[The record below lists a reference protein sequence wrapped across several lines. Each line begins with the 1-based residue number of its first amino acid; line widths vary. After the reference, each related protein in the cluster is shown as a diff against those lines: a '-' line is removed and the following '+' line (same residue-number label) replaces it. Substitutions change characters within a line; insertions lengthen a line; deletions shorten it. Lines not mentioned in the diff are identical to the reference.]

1 MDNTTNII
9 YNIKA
14 IDNATAVINS
24 VYQSLALLRQQRNVT
39 IRIKTIYDTKNN
51 ITNTVKDVYKAS
63 ATVNATLKRTL
74 VDTYK
79 QVQTYQTN
87 NITKNKTL
95 NTTLNKTKN
104 TTTDVAK
111 KAKEANGHFGG
122 WFTNIGKAL
131 SKLISIRKV
140 MDFIVSSVNES
151 ANWTENLHLFEVA
164 FDKAAEEGYD
174 FATTISRSFGTSIN
188 EVIRY
193 TSTFRQM
200 TDAIGIADATA
211 TKMSK
216 TLTALGYDIASLYNL
231 SIESAMEKLE
241 AGIAGQTKPL
251 RTLGMDIT
259 AQSLDNYLSQT
270 LKLANVTSKQMTQAD
285 KMILRTIVIMEQAQ
299 NAYGDMAE
307 TINTFSN
314 QVKVLQGATTN
325 FKLAVGDL
333 IKKYFQP
340 VISFF
345 AGVLIAITDI
355 IRAFAPIED
364 TSGIDNLTNS
374 LMGVDGELNEIA
386 ETAGLLSFDKF
397 NALTK
402 NGSNDGINASN
413 ITSYLEEVLGVKY
426 EEYMQ
431 NFQKAMSSIKNDAN
445 KVAMS
450 IKQWVFPYAE
460 WDEKT
465 GELVGSLGEVNTTLK
480 LLWNALKLI
489 AAIRITTMLS
499 KVPGLLEKVCAG
511 IVKATSATK
520 TMNATLSSFAWV
532 VFIKGLMDTIENWDK
547 MSTVGKVISTVLLT
561 VAGAVAVYTTA
572 LYLHNIKMG
581 ETIAITWLYIKESL
595 AALVA
600 SVKKVAVA
608 ISTKMVAALN
618 AIVATV
624 KTTVIPALLQM
635 MATTAGLTVG
645 IAALGAGIAYFV
657 SNLDKMSTAAKII
670 IPIIATLSAV
680 FVGLAVAKAAAAA
693 GIGAPVM
700 AGITAAALT
709 AAIVLAAGTAIAVK
723 SYATGGLPDKGQLFI
738 ANENGNPE
746 LVGNIGGNTSVANN
760 DMIVQA
766 IENAAYRGFVRAID
780 TTETGRNG
788 SGNGQPIVLNVN
800 GRELARAVAPD
811 MADEFN
817 RRNVKIK

>member
-24 VYQSLALLRQQRNVT
+24 VYQSLALLRQQRNVI

-122 WFTNIGKAL
+122 WFTNIGKVL

-164 FDKAAEEGYD
+164 FDKAEEEGYD

-374 LMGVDGELNEIA
+374 LMGVDDELNEIA

-431 NFQKAMSSIKNDAN
+431 NFQKEMSSIKNDAN
-445 KVAMS
+445 KYAMS

-465 GELVGSLGEVNTTLK
+465 GMLVGELGKINGVLTLIWNTLK
-480 LLWNALKLI
+480 LIVSIAIAKKLATIVPIIQTASLQLKL
-489 AAIRITTMLS
+489 LS
-499 KVPGLLEKVCAG
+499 MEFRTFGASATA
-511 IVKATSATK
+511 VKATLES
-520 TMNATLSSFAWV
+520 LSGVFGV
-532 VFIKGLMDTIENWDK
+532 VFIYSLISLIENWDK
-547 MSTVGKVISTVLLT
+547 LNTTAKVFATVGV
-561 VAGAVAVYTTA
+561 VAVGVLWLWSSGMLVA
-572 LYLHNIKMG
+572 
-581 ETIAITWLYIKESL
+581 IANTMKF
-595 AALVA
+595 ALVA
-600 SVKKVAVA
+600 IVNA
-608 ISTKMVAALN
+608 IKSLN
-618 AIVATV
+618 A
-624 KTTVIPALLQM
+624 L
-635 MATTAGLTVG
+635 TAGFLANHIPTLLKFSGTISGLAVG
-645 IAALGAGIAYFV
+645 ITALGAGIGYFI
-657 SNLDKMSTAAKII
+657 SNLDKMSTAAKIL

-766 IENAAYRGFVRAID
+766 IENAAYRGFIRAID
-780 TTETGRNG
+780 TTGTGRSG

>member
-104 TTTDVAK
+104 TTADVAK

-122 WFTNIGKAL
+122 WFTNIGKVL
-131 SKLISIRKV
+131 SKLISNRKV

-216 TLTALGYDIASLYNL
+216 TLTALGYDIASLHNL
-231 SIESAMEKLE
+231 SIKSAMEKLE

-314 QVKVLQGATTN
+314 QVKVLRGATTN

-374 LMGVDGELNEIA
+374 LMGVDDELNEIA

-431 NFQKAMSSIKNDAN
+431 NFQKAMQSIENDAN
-445 KVAMS
+445 KIAMS

-465 GELVGSLGEVNTTLK
+465 GELVGGLGEVNTTLK
-480 LLWNALKLI
+480 LLWHSLKLI
-489 AAIRITTMLS
+489 GAIGIARLLSKLPELLMKVGNSIAAVTASTKSLGATLGTFAFAYILIDLITKWKELDSWGKIWRITLLVVLGALLLVKSGMAETLALT
-499 KVPGLLEKVCAG
+499 GLFIADG
-511 IVKATSATK
+511 IKAMIASLGK
-520 TMNATLSSFAWV
+520 LILR
-532 VFIKGLMDTIENWDK
+532 IK
-547 MSTVGKVISTVLLT
+547 
-561 VAGAVAVYTTA
+561 A
-572 LYLHNIKMG
+572 
-581 ETIAITWLYIKESL
+581 
-595 AALVA
+595 
-600 SVKKVAVA
+600 VAVA
-608 ISTKMVAALN
+608 IWQKLISALVA
-618 AIVATV
+618 VG
-624 KTTVIPALLQM
+624 Q
-635 MATTAGLTVG
+635 TAGGLV
-645 IAALGAGIAYFV
+645 ISVAALGAGIAYFV

-766 IENAAYRGFVRAID
+766 IENAAYRGFIRAID
-780 TTETGRNG
+780 TTGTGRSG

>member
-111 KAKEANGHFGG
+111 KAKEANGYFGG

-131 SKLISIRKV
+131 SKLISIRRV

-151 ANWTENLHLFEVA
+151 ANWIENLHLFEVA

-374 LMGVDGELNEIA
+374 LMGVDDELNEIA

-480 LLWNALKLI
+480 LLWHTLKLI
-489 AAIRITTMLS
+489 AAIGITVMLT
-499 KVPGLLEKVCAG
+499 KIPGLLEKVCIG
-511 IVKATSATK
+511 IVNATSTAK
-520 TMNATLSSFAWV
+520 TMNATLSAFAWV
-532 VFIKGLMDTIENWDK
+532 IFIKGLMDTIENWDK
-547 MSTVGKVISTVLLT
+547 MSTVGKIASAVFVAI
-561 VAGAVAVYTTA
+561 AGAIAIYTTA
-572 LYLHNIKMG
+572 LYLHNIRMG
-581 ETIAITWLYIKESL
+581 ETIAITWLYIKD
-595 AALVA
+595 ALVALIA

-608 ISTKMVAALN
+608 ILTKM
-618 AIVATV
+618 IVALKAIGTTIT
-624 KTTVIPALLQM
+624 TTVIPALLQM
-635 MATTAGLTVG
+635 MATTSGLIVG
-645 IAALGAGIAYFV
+645 ITALGAGIGYFI
-657 SNLDKMSTAAKII
+657 SNLDKMSTAAKIL

-766 IENAAYRGFVRAID
+766 IENAAYRGFIRAID
-780 TTETGRNG
+780 TTGTGRSG

>member
-374 LMGVDGELNEIA
+374 LMGVDDELNEIA

-465 GELVGSLGEVNTTLK
+465 GMLVGELGKINGVLTLIWNTLK
-480 LLWNALKLI
+480 LIVSIAIAKKLATLVPIIQTASLQLKL
-489 AAIRITTMLS
+489 LS
-499 KVPGLLEKVCAG
+499 MECRTFGASATA
-511 IVKATSATK
+511 VKATLES
-520 TMNATLSSFAWV
+520 LSGVFGV
-532 VFIKGLMDTIENWDK
+532 VFIYSLISLIENWDK
-547 MSTVGKVISTVLLT
+547 LNTTAKVFATIGV
-561 VAGAVAVYTTA
+561 VAVGVLWLWSSGMLVA
-572 LYLHNIKMG
+572 
-581 ETIAITWLYIKESL
+581 IANTMKF
-595 AALVA
+595 ALVA
-600 SVKKVAVA
+600 IVNTIKS
-608 ISTKMVAALN
+608 LN
-618 AIVATV
+618 TLTAGFLANH
-624 KTTVIPALLQM
+624 IPALLKFSG
-635 MATTAGLTVG
+635 TIGGLAVG
-645 IAALGAGIAYFV
+645 IAALGAGIGYFI
-657 SNLDKMSTAAKII
+657 SNLDKMSAAAKII

-709 AAIVLAAGTAIAVK
+709 AAIVFAAGTAIAVK

-746 LVGNIGGNTSVANN
+746 LVGNIGGKTSVANN

-766 IENAAYRGFVRAID
+766 IENAAYRGFIRAID
-780 TTETGRNG
+780 TTGTGRNG

>member
-111 KAKEANGHFGG
+111 KAKEANGYFGG

-131 SKLISIRKV
+131 SKLISIRRV

-374 LMGVDGELNEIA
+374 LMGVDDELNEIA

-465 GELVGSLGEVNTTLK
+465 GMLVGELGKINGVLTLIWNTLK
-480 LLWNALKLI
+480 LIVSIAIAKKLATLVPIIQTASLQLKL
-489 AAIRITTMLS
+489 LS
-499 KVPGLLEKVCAG
+499 MECRTFGASATA
-511 IVKATSATK
+511 VKATLES
-520 TMNATLSSFAWV
+520 LSGVFGV
-532 VFIKGLMDTIENWDK
+532 VFIYSLISLIENWDK
-547 MSTVGKVISTVLLT
+547 LNTTAKVFATVGV
-561 VAGAVAVYTTA
+561 VAVGVLWLWSSGMLVA
-572 LYLHNIKMG
+572 
-581 ETIAITWLYIKESL
+581 IANTMKF
-595 AALVA
+595 ALVA
-600 SVKKVAVA
+600 IV
-608 ISTKMVAALN
+608 N
-618 AIVATV
+618 AIKSLNT
-624 KTTVIPALLQM
+624 L
-635 MATTAGLTVG
+635 TAGFLANHIPTLLNFSGTISGLAVG

-766 IENAAYRGFVRAID
+766 IENAAYRGFIRAID
-780 TTETGRNG
+780 TTGAGRSG

>member
-63 ATVNATLKRTL
+63 ETVNATLKRTL

-87 NITKNKTL
+87 NITNNKTL
-95 NTTLNKTKN
+95 NTTLDKTKN
-104 TTTDVAK
+104 TTADVAN

-122 WFTNIGKAL
+122 WFNNLTKGL
-131 SKLISIRKV
+131 FKLISIRRV

-285 KMILRTIVIMEQAQ
+285 KMILRTIVIMKQAQ

-325 FKLAVGDL
+325 FKLAIGDL

-364 TSGIDNLTNS
+364 TSGIDNLANS
-374 LMGVDGELNEIA
+374 LMGVDDELNEIA

-426 EEYMQ
+426 EEYMKE
-431 NFQKAMSSIKNDAN
+431 FQEKMGSIENEAN
-445 KVAMS
+445 RIALS
-450 IKQWVFPYAE
+450 IKQWVFPFAE

-465 GELVGSLGEVNTTLK
+465 GELVGELGKINGVLTLIWNTLK
-480 LLWNALKLI
+480 LIVSIAIAKKLAALVPIIQTASQQLKS
-489 AAIRITTMLS
+489 LS
-499 KVPGLLEKVCAG
+499 INCRTFGASATA
-511 IVKATSATK
+511 VKAMLKS
-520 TMNATLSSFAWV
+520 LSGVFGV
-532 VFIKGLMDTIENWDK
+532 VFIYSLISLIENWDK
-547 MSTVGKVISTVLLT
+547 LNTTAKVFATIGVVAVGVLWLWSSGMLVAIANTMKFALVVIVNAIKSLNTFTAGFLAKHIPTLLKFSGTVG
-561 VAGAVAVYTTA
+561 G
-572 LYLHNIKMG
+572 
-581 ETIAITWLYIKESL
+581 L
-595 AALVA
+595 A
-600 SVKKVAVA
+600 
-608 ISTKMVAALN
+608 
-618 AIVATV
+618 
-624 KTTVIPALLQM
+624 
-635 MATTAGLTVG
+635 VG
-645 IAALGAGIAYFV
+645 IAALGAGIGYFI

-766 IENAAYRGFVRAID
+766 IENAAYRGFIRAID
-780 TTETGRNG
+780 TTGTGRSG
-788 SGNGQPIVLNVN
+788 SGNSQPIVLNVN

>member
-104 TTTDVAK
+104 TTADVAK

-122 WFTNIGKAL
+122 WFVNIGKAL
-131 SKLISIRKV
+131 SKLISIRRV

-374 LMGVDGELNEIA
+374 LMGVDDELNEIA

-431 NFQKAMSSIKNDAN
+431 NFQKAMSSIENDAN
-445 KVAMS
+445 KIALS

-465 GELVGSLGEVNTTLK
+465 GALVGSLGEVNTALK
-480 LLWNALKLI
+480 LLWHTLKLI
-489 AAIRITTMLS
+489 VAIGTTVMLT
-499 KVPGLLEKVCAG
+499 KIPGLLEKVCLG
-511 IVKATSATK
+511 IVNATSAAK
-520 TMNATLSSFAWV
+520 AMDATLSAFAWV
-532 VFIKGLMDTIENWDK
+532 IFIKGLMDTIENWDK
-547 MSTVGKVISTVLLT
+547 MSTAGKIASAVFVAI
-561 VAGAVAVYTTA
+561 AGAIAIYTTA

-581 ETIAITWLYIKESL
+581 ETIAITWLYIKD
-595 AALVA
+595 ALVALIA

-608 ISTKMVAALN
+608 ILTKMVVALK
-618 AIVATV
+618 AIGTTIT
-624 KTTVIPALLQM
+624 TTVIPALLQM
-635 MATTAGLTVG
+635 MATTSGLIVG
-645 IAALGAGIAYFV
+645 IAALGAGIGYFI

-766 IENAAYRGFVRAID
+766 IENAAYRGFIRAID
-780 TTETGRNG
+780 TTGTGRSG
-788 SGNGQPIVLNVN
+788 SGNSQPIVLNVN